1 MANDE
6 HAPQW
11 LARLLDEHGAA
22 LVLYARQWCATPE
35 DVVQEALL
43 QLVTQ
48 RRRPDNVLG
57 WLYRVVRNGAIS
69 TARGQS
75 RRAQREARRL
85 QVIEAVRMHAAATGK
100 LPATLEEITVV
111 PVPLDPA
118 SGKPFRY
125 VLDESAAVIDLAEET
140 GIRREDVKLPVRIR
154 LREKE

>member
-1 MANDE
+1 MLSVLSPLGGNL
-6 HAPQW
+6 
-11 LARLLDEHGAA
+11 LAAQ
-22 LVLYARQWCATPE
+22 ARPE
-35 DVVQEALL
+35 L
-43 QLVTQ
+43 
-48 RRRPDNVLG
+48 
-57 WLYRVVRNGAIS
+57 
-69 TARGQS
+69 
-75 RRAQREARRL
+75 RRARL